1 MKTIYSVY
9 YQAKQI
15 YYGYLDYTCKN
26 QFATMYPGCIIK
38 KIGYKYFNIGVK

>member
-9 YQAKQI
+9 YQAQQI
-15 YYGYLDYTCKN
+15 YYGYLDYACKQ
-26 QFATMYPGCIIK
+26 QFMVMYPGSNIK

>member
-1 MKTIYSVY
+1 MKTIYAIY

-15 YYGYLDYTCKN
+15 YYGYLDYTCKQ
-26 QFATMYPGCIIK
+26 QFIAMYPGCNIK